1 MKVAD
6 ILKML
11 DGLCPDDEVRI
22 AQKMEYI
29 ETCSTDNIESVIIE
43 RSVDDADGCL
53 ETVYFLI
60 GTY

>member
-22 AQKMEYI
+22 AQKMEHI
-29 ETCSTDNIESVIIE
+29 ETCSTDNIASVIIE
-43 RSVDDADGCL
+43 RTIDEEGSWEC
-53 ETVYFLI
+53 VYFL
-60 GTY
+60 TD

>member
-22 AQKMEYI
+22 AQKWSI
-29 ETCSTDNIESVIIE
+29 LK
-43 RSVDDADGCL
+43 RAA
-53 ETVYFLI
+53 LI
-60 GTY
+60 T